1 MHTEPAAPVIVGI
14 DGSPASESAALW
26 AAQEAARRNVE
37 LRLIYVVN
45 SVLGQSI
52 PAESYRVDVEKA
64 KTVLAAVRRQ
74 VVSTIPEAR
83 VKTDFYEGNPA
94 GVLVAESRFASL
106 ICLGTNG
113 IGRFVKA
120 FLGSTAETVAGDAAC
135 SVALIR
141 TADATKTA
149 DFHPQFIV
157 APVSVYADDSRIIR
171 AAVRRAR
178 HHHSPV
184 LALGVKDNDLGATPR
199 DVLDQMVDRWRQE
212 YPDVTWYPVATNAG
226 LPHFLRDHPELA
238 VTVVLNST
246 GKLDI
251 SSVIGG
257 IHREPVVMNQLVVF
271 IDRDHDETESRTDRT
286 AASTGDQTV
295 PQ

>member
-1 MHTEPAAPVIVGI
+1 MHTEQPAPVIVGI
-14 DGSPASESAALW
+14 DGSPASEAAALW
-26 AAQEAARRNVE
+26 AAHEAASRSVE

-45 SVLGQSI
+45 SVLGQPM
-52 PAESYRVDVEKA
+52 PAESYRVEVEKA
-64 KTVLAAVRRQ
+64 KTALAAVRRR
-74 VVSTIPEAR
+74 VASTVPEAR

-141 TADATKTA
+141 TTDATTTA
-149 DFHPQFIV
+149 DFQPQFIV
-157 APVSVYADDSRIIR
+157 APVSVYTDDSRIIR
-171 AAVRRAR
+171 TAVRRAR

-184 LALGVKDNDLGATPR
+184 LALGVKDHDLGATPR

-212 YPDVTWYPVATNAG
+212 YPDVTWYPVATDAG

-246 GKLDI
+246 GRIDI
-251 SSVIGG
+251 SAVIGG
-257 IHREPVVMNQLVVF
+257 VHREPVVMNQLVVF
-271 IDRDHDETESRTDRT
+271 IDRDDDTAESRPDRT
-286 AASTGDQTV
+286 AASAGDQTV